1 MRTLADLL
9 VPLRTGG
16 DNFFA
21 AVTQTTGTKD
31 AEQLAAEAMAAWS
44 AVHGIAV
51 LWLQGNLPSPPTPRR
66 FPKVVAQLGIG
77 LRTVAVAS
85 TTYLVAPS

>member
-51 LWLQGNLPSPPTPRR
+51 LWLQGNLPFPPPTPRR
-66 FPKVVAQLGIG
+66 FPKWSLNW
-77 LRTVAVAS
+77 T
-85 TTYLVAPS
+85 